1 MGSNFIMSNLN
12 NNKHKNRNVNKK
24 IKTANLAKIAKF
36 AV

>member
-1 MGSNFIMSNLN
+1 MATNFIVSNLN
-12 NNKHKNRNVNKK
+12 NNKHKNIKGNKK